1 MLFRANAAARS
12 WSITT
17 PMKQTGHC
25 QSATTAWAHRSRW
38 RTPGRVL
45 ALALSKRWPINW
57 KPPSKPKAGTL
68 ELRSQSR
75 TARFELTDPRSR
87 RDRSPRIG
95 ARAGRDGPRERPREQ
110 TWAPPSSARRFVIN
124 RFLNAADTSDITP
137 SGLRFIEVRLTFTSG
152 PTGPGSIRAFG
163 KEIGRAAGWGRG
175 GQ

>member
-87 RDRSPRIG
+87 RDRTPRIG
-95 ARAGRDGPRERPREQ
+95 ARAGRDGPRERQREH
-110 TWAPPSSARRFVIN
+110 TWAPPASARSFVIK
-124 RFLNAADTSDITP
+124 RFLNAQSEEHTSELQSLMRISYAVFCLKKKKKTKRNNKRKDIT
-137 SGLRFIEVRLTFTSG
+137 
-152 PTGPGSIRAFG
+152 
-163 KEIGRAAGWGRG
+163 
-175 GQ
+175 